1 MNIRLIKLITCFSL
15 IVLFFSIVS
24 FSSTNNI
31 YSTKANTINNNLTFP
46 LLQEEEESDPP
57 EIVIGERL
65 FLETRFAHFFFANS
79 QGDVNKE
86 LDNGD
91 PILEFTE
98 TLGEPLPGIFAG
110 QSINCRTCHM
120 VDEFADTEMAGNR
133 SYSDFARR
141 TLVPVRQDNKPRTV
155 RNSQPLVNSALARK
169 EAFFLHFDGEFTST
183 EDLIAATFTGR
194 NFGWLA
200 NEKSVALAHI
210 ANVIRNDDGNGDL
223 AQEFGG
229 AYKVILKGTDSNI
242 PAEFLLPREFR
253 IDVDKANDKQ
263 ILNAVSK
270 LVAAYVNSLLF
281 IQDEAGEFDGSPYD
295 LFLKKNN
302 LPRKANQRETDLAY
316 SQRLLQLLN
325 NLANPQFVSSEDG
338 EFTTHDQDFVF
349 GTDELEG
356 LKIFLTQANAPLSPT
371 QIANG
376 KIGNCAAC
384 HPAPNFTDFIFHNT
398 GETQEEYD
406 AIFGDG
412 AFARISI
419 PDLKT
424 RKANFDAFLPP
435 TENHPNAQGTFQ
447 DIPDQSR
454 PGQTDLGLWNTFANP
469 DIPKPQKA
477 LRKILCDNPPCKKTD
492 LLTKSIARF
501 KTPGLRDL
509 GHSTPYFHT
518 GRKET
523 LTNVLSFYAKFGD
536 LSRKNLVRNAAPE
549 LSVIALNS
557 QDLNLVLSFLKSLN
571 EDYE

>member
-1 MNIRLIKLITCFSL
+1 MNVRLIKLITCFSL
-15 IVLFFSIVS
+15 LVLFFSIIS
-24 FSSTNNI
+24 FSSTNNLH
-31 YSTKANTINNNLTFP
+31 STKANSINVDLASPT
-46 LLQEEEESDPP
+46 LQEEEEADPP

-79 QGDVNKE
+79 QGDVNRE
-86 LDNGD
+86 LDSGD
-91 PILEFTE
+91 PILEITE

-120 VDEFADTEMAGNR
+120 VDEFTDVETAGNR

-169 EAFFLHFDGEFTST
+169 ADFFLHFDGEFTST
-183 EDLIAATFTGR
+183 EDLVAATFTGR
-194 NFGWLA
+194 NFGWLP

-210 ANVIRNDDGNGDL
+210 ANVIRKNDGNDDL

-229 AYKVILKGTDSNI
+229 AYRVILKGTDPNI
-242 PAEFLLPREFR
+242 PDEFLLPREFR

-295 LFLKKNN
+295 LFLKRNN
-302 LPRKANQRETDLAY
+302 LPRKANPSETDLAY

-325 NLANPQFVSSEDG
+325 NLANPQFVSSDDG
-338 EFTTHDQDFVF
+338 EFTTHNQDFVF
-349 GTDELEG
+349 GRDELEG
-356 LKIFLTQANAPLSPT
+356 LKIFLIHL
-371 QIANG
+371 
-376 KIGNCAAC
+376 
-384 HPAPNFTDFIFHNT
+384 
-398 GETQEEYD
+398 QEEYD
-406 AIFGDG
+406 LIFGDG

-424 RKANFDAFLPP
+424 RKANFDSFLPP
-435 TENHPNAQGTFQ
+435 TENHPNSQGPFQ
-447 DIPDQSR
+447 DIPDQTR
-454 PGQTDLGLWNTFANP
+454 PGRTDLGLWNTFANP

-477 LRKILCDNPPCKKTD
+477 LRKILCDNPPCKKAD

-523 LTNVLSFYAKFGD
+523 LTDVLSFYAKFGD
-536 LSRKNLVRNAAPE
+536 LSRKNLVCNGAPE
-549 LSVIALNS
+549 LNAIALNP